1 MKKLE
6 KWTGEKMYMYPNGD
20 IATPQQINRDFPA
33 ALTFPH
39 VIETDEGGEVCFAV
53 MNLSV
58 LKSNYKIDKS
68 LTEEEAIQAIEDS
81 MNMPMETEPTPEERI
96 AAAMEFNNM
105 VMLSNIE

>member
-1 MKKLE
+1 MQ
-6 KWTGEKMYMYPNGD
+6 YSS
-20 IATPQQINRDFPA
+20 
-33 ALTFPH
+33 
-39 VIETDEGGEVCFAV
+39 AV

-81 MNMPMETEPTPEERI
+81 MNMPMEIEVTAEERI